1 MNPVTTLI
9 LVAAEH
15 ELRLVSASGGALTEL
30 VHRTAAG
37 YPDGAVAFS
46 DGPERSHGGGVSFGH
61 EPRHSAQEI
70 ERDRFAAHAVEE
82 LRREWASGSYDRI
95 LLCAG
100 PKLLGTLR
108 DLVREP
114 LRSHV
119 ILELHKDLA
128 KLPLSAL
135 AEHLDAVL

>member
-1 MNPVTTLI
+1 MKPLITLI

-15 ELRLVSASGGALTEL
+15 ELRLLRASGGAFTEL

-37 YPDGAVAFS
+37 YPDGAVDFS

-61 EPRHSAQEI
+61 EPRQTAQEI

-95 LLCAG
+95 ILCAG
-100 PKLLGTLR
+100 PKLLGVLR
-108 DLVREP
+108 ALVREP
-114 LRSHV
+114 LRAHV
-119 ILELHKDLA
+119 RQELPKDLA

-135 AEHLDAVL
+135 AEHLEAVL